1 MILITS
7 SPVQGDNEY
16 LLQCAEHPHH
26 FSMATRIAAN
36 SCQFTMLALSM
47 SYLLLILSLLID
59 LLETHWLNL
68 QTLSCPV
75 L

>member
-16 LLQCAEHPHH
+16 LLQYAEHSHH
-26 FSMATRIAAN
+26 FSMATQIAAN
-36 SCQFTMLALSM
+36 SCQFAILALSM

-59 LLETHWLNL
+59 LLETHWPNL
-68 QTLSCPV
+68 QTLS
-75 L
+75 